1 MAQLVTNPL
10 HTALQNALRTV
21 EPLVDDIEQ
30 RVEGPYLHFHN
41 GTVWT
46 GPAARRFD
54 EEFTQ
59 HRSRVRIASDRILSD
74 LRQALARTPPE
85 VTEEE
90 AKTIRVRY
98 GLL

>member
-1 MAQLVTNPL
+1 MAALVPNPL
-10 HTALQNALRTV
+10 YLALREALRTA
-21 EPLVDDIEQ
+21 EPLVEEIEKA
-30 RVEGPYLHFHN
+30 VEGPYLFFHN

-54 EEFTQ
+54 AEFAQ
-59 HRSRVRIASDRILSD
+59 HRSRVRGSGDRILSD

-90 AKTIRVRY
+90 ARSIRNRY
-98 GLL
+98 DLP

>member
-1 MAQLVTNPL
+1 MAALVPNPL
-10 HTALQNALRTV
+10 YLALGEALRTA
-21 EPLVDDIEQ
+21 EPLVGEIEKA
-30 RVEGPYLHFHN
+30 VEGPYLYFHN

-54 EEFTQ
+54 VEFAQ
-59 HRSRVRIASDRILSD
+59 NRSRVRGSAERILSE

-90 AKTIRVRY
+90 ARSIRTRY
-98 GLL
+98 DLP